1 MLGTKAPPHPIARA
15 SYARPVELGSS
26 RAFAP
31 DLDVTL
37 RYGGRVGNGATVL
50 PKTAP
55 ALERIQR
62 FVDAELEALFD
73 GERRAASAL
82 HPMATILVDEIARLV
97 AAGGKRIRPALCYWG
112 YRAGGGD
119 DGRPIVL
126 VCAALEL
133 LHTFALVHD
142 DVMDGSARRR
152 GIPSVHEH
160 AARAEAGGRGDAEAA
175 GRSVAILAGD
185 LAAVFADRL
194 MLDSGFAAPRLLRA
208 RRVYDAMRVDMATGQ
223 VLDVLLSSE
232 GDERLARTIARLKT
246 GSYTFEGPLAI
257 GAVLAGAP
265 DEVLAAIAAYAR
277 PLGQAFQLRDDL
289 DDEPLSDAAAS
300 AARARIAALGG
311 EALRAL
317 AAASLPPDAADALR
331 EVAEL
336 VTGRQPGGAGPGAP
350 RSEAPRSTPS

>member
-1 MLGTKAPPHPIARA
+1 M
-15 SYARPVELGSS
+15 
-26 RAFAP
+26 
-31 DLDVTL
+31 
-37 RYGGRVGNGATVL
+37 GNGATVL

-55 ALERIQR
+55 AFERIQR
-62 FVDAELEALFD
+62 FVDAELEAVFD

-160 AARAEAGGRGDAEAA
+160 AARAEAALGRGDADSA

-232 GDERLARTIARLKT
+232 ADERLARTIARLKT
-246 GSYTFEGPLAI
+246 GSYTFEGPLEI
-257 GAVLAGAP
+257 GAALAGAP

-277 PLGQAFQLRDDL
+277 PLGEAYQLRDDL
-289 DDEPLSDAAAS
+289 GDEPLSDAAAS

-317 AAASLPPDAADALR
+317 AAAPLPPDAADALR